1 MNPLLHAI
9 STLSAALAGSLVSAI
24 WEGAILVLGVA
35 LCLRI
40 LPDLSAAARWVVWT
54 NVFASVAVFAFLPFN
69 GQPSPEWKGISG
81 FPFPPRSIWSF
92 AIASVWL
99 VLTLWRG
106 AQLIS
111 SAIYLRGLR
120 NGRLVSAR

>member
-40 LPDLSAAARWVVWT
+40 LPDLSAGRVDKCLSA
-54 NVFASVAVFAFLPFN
+54 VAVFAFLLFN

-81 FPFPPRSIWSF
+81 FPFPPRSNLEFCNCKRVAGTHSLARRAADF
-92 AIASVWL
+92 ERHL
-99 VLTLWRG
+99 
-106 AQLIS
+106 S
-111 SAIYLRGLR
+111 SRIGETGDSY
-120 NGRLVSAR
+120 SAR

>member
-1 MNPLLHAI
+1 MNRFFMHI

-54 NVFASVAVFAFLPFN
+54 NVFLLLLFFAFLPSMDSHLQSGRGF
-69 GQPSPEWKGISG
+69 QASP
-81 FPFPPRSIWSF
+81 FHLDPIWSLQLQ
-92 AIASVWL
+92 ACGWYSL
-99 VLTLWRG
+99 SG
-106 AQLIS
+106 A
-111 SAIYLRGLR
+111 
-120 NGRLVSAR
+120 ARS